1 MFLFSQTLIYWY
13 ILRLILPLVSLSL
26 EDDIWLPDGLIF
38 HLAEH
43 VQIGIRVEV
52 EEYEPEVIPLNLEG
66 ERDSDLADLV
76 VNVVDVENFPQEG
89 DGCRASWCRRQH
101 FWVVVGGQDFQYL
114 AVGLKVFDQREKRW
128 VESGSIPWVSLLAIL
143 AEIVKQNSA
152 GPILWEA

>member
-1 MFLFSQTLIYWY
+1 
-13 ILRLILPLVSLSL
+13 VSLSL

-89 DGCRASWCRRQH
+89 DGCRAS
-101 FWVVVGGQDFQYL
+101 
-114 AVGLKVFDQREKRW
+114 
-128 VESGSIPWVSLLAIL
+128 
-143 AEIVKQNSA
+143 
-152 GPILWEA
+152 